1 MNTIFQFGSGYPY
14 TPVITNYE
22 QQGEILSNVLIRNS
36 RRKSATFRMDT
47 KFFKNIKL
55 GRLQGKVY
63 VNIFNLTDRRNENYV
78 YGDTGTSNE
87 TIEKNRAEIISP
99 FEPLRPNTIDQYF
112 NRPDWYDEPR
122 EIQMGLQISW

>member
-1 MNTIFQFGSGYPY
+1 
-14 TPVITNYE
+14 
-22 QQGEILSNVLIRNS
+22 
-36 RRKSATFRMDT
+36 MDT